1 MVKNIRFFFLLLIL
15 SFTAFSQG
23 FDPNLGIIPAPLS
36 VEKQE
41 GFFQINK
48 ETALQFETESDQK
61 VAQLF
66 AILVKAQSG
75 IDLVIAKNFIT
86 KPASIISF
94 NSATALENATNTEA
108 YQLKVD
114 GNQISLNGSAKGV
127 FYAMQT
133 LSQLYLNNF
142 KTGNIPQCIIKD
154 EPRYTYRGLHLDVAR
169 HFYPISFVKKYI
181 DLMAFYKLNNFH
193 WHLTD
198 DQGWRIEIKKY
209 PQLTSIGGYRAQT
222 VIGNYHDRMPQW
234 FDNTPYGGFYTQEEI
249 KEVVAY
255 ADAKFINVIP
265 EIEMPG
271 HAMAALAAYPELAC
285 GDQPGPFLTAQKWGV
300 FPDIFCAGK
309 EETFLFL
316 EDVLK
321 EVMPLFP
328 SKYIHIGGDEAP
340 KTAWKTCKYCQARI
354 KKQKLKNEDE
364 LQSYFIQR
372 IEKFV
377 NKNGKSIIGWDEIL
391 EGGLAPNATVMS
403 WRGVAG
409 GISAAKQNH
418 FVIMSPSTNG
428 VYLDHTQGR
437 SDQEPVTIGGDG
449 NIAKIY
455 AYNPTPNSLT
465 AQQQS
470 FILGVQ
476 ANMWTEYMPTT
487 NKVEY
492 MLLPRLLAVSEIGW
506 SSLARKDFKDFNTNR
521 VPQHLAFLD
530 QMPVMYRVP
539 EVIGAKDTSILVD
552 DFQEFTFSPSVNG
565 AQVYYTIDGYTP
577 NETTTLYQKPFKVY
591 VPKGEMRP
599 VKSIVITPSGKRS
612 VVTTTLLFNRDT
624 LNIVDPININNK
636 GVLKYY
642 YVPGKFKNTL
652 EIDTNLAT
660 KKGEVTQIATNKI
673 SGKAREYG
681 LVFTGFFNVNE
692 NANFEFS
699 LYSDD
704 GSRLYIDN
712 ELIIDND
719 GKHSRFER
727 SAGVLLKAG
736 YHKIKVLYFD
746 DGPGST
752 LQLSIKGTD
761 GKKIEMPS
769 VMLAN

>member
-1 MVKNIRFFFLLLIL
+1 MMFKFRLLLLLFIFSL
-15 SFTAFSQG
+15 SAFAQIT
-23 FDPNLGIIPAPLS
+23 DANLGIIPAPLS
-36 VEKQE
+36 VQKQE
-41 GFFQINK
+41 GFFELNK
-48 ETALQFETESDQK
+48 ETALQYQTESDLK

-66 AILVKAQSG
+66 ATLVKAQSG
-75 IDLVIAKNFIT
+75 FDLVLAKNFIV
-86 KPASIISF
+86 KPKSVISF
-94 NSATALENATNTEA
+94 SSATALEKTSNLEA
-108 YQLKVD
+108 YQLQVTSD
-114 GNQISLNGSAKGV
+114 QINLQGSSKGV

-142 KTGNIPQCIIKD
+142 TNGKIPQCIVND
-154 EPRYTYRGLHLDVAR
+154 EPRYAYRGLHLDVSR

-209 PQLTSIGGYRAQT
+209 PKLTAIGGYRAQT

-234 FDNTPYGGFYTQEEI
+234 FDGTPYGGFYTQEEI

-271 HAMAALAAYPELAC
+271 HAMAALASYPELAC
-285 GDQPGPFLTAQKWGV
+285 GDNTGPFLTAQKWGV

-309 EETFLFL
+309 EETFNFL
-316 EDVLK
+316 EDVLA
-321 EVMPLFP
+321 EVMALFP

-340 KTAWKTCKYCQARI
+340 KTTWKACKYCQARI
-354 KKQKLKNEDE
+354 KKQRLKNEDQ

-403 WRGVAG
+403 WRGVGG

-455 AYNPTPNSLT
+455 NYNPTPSSLT
-465 AQQQS
+465 TQQQS
-470 FILGVQ
+470 YILGVQ
-476 ANMWTEYMPTT
+476 ANMWTEYMPTA

-492 MLLPRLLAVSEIGW
+492 MLLPRLLAVSEIAW
-506 SSLARKDFKDFNTNR
+506 TSLANKDFKDFNTLR
-521 VPQHLAFLD
+521 VPQHLAFFD
-530 QMPVMYRVP
+530 QMPVLYRVP
-539 EVIGAKDTSILVD
+539 EVIGAKDTSILVS
-552 DFQEFTFSPSVNG
+552 DFYEFTFSPSVTG

-577 NETTTLYQKPFKVY
+577 NETSTLYQNPFKVY

-599 VKSIVITPSGKRS
+599 VKSIVITPTGKRS
-612 VVTTTLLFNRDT
+612 AVTTTLLYNRDT
-624 LNIVDPININNK
+624 LNSVDASNIKNK
-636 GVLKYY
+636 GAIKYY

-660 KKGEVTQIATNKI
+660 KKGEVSQIALNKI
-673 SGKAREYG
+673 TGKAREYG
-681 LVFTGFFNVNE
+681 LVFSGFFNVNE

-699 LYSDD
+699 LFSDD

-719 GKHSRFER
+719 GKHARYES
-727 SAGVLLKAG
+727 SAGVLLKEG
-736 YHKIKVLYFD
+736 YHQIKVLYFD

-752 LQLSIKGTD
+752 LQVSIKGTD
-761 GKKIEMPS
+761 GKKIELPS

>member
-1 MVKNIRFFFLLLIL
+1 MLIKFRLFFILLFI
-15 SFTAFSQG
+15 FKIAFSQVA
-23 FDPNLGIIPAPLS
+23 DPNLGIIPAPLS
-36 VEKQE
+36 VEKQD

-48 ETALQFETESDQK
+48 ETVLQFETESDQK

-66 AILVKAQSG
+66 ADLVKSQSG
-75 IDLVIAKNFIT
+75 IDLVVAKSFVS
-86 KPASIISF
+86 KPVSIIQF
-94 NSATALENATNTEA
+94 NSAQAITNTSNSEA
-108 YQLKVD
+108 YQLTIQA
-114 GNQISLNGSAKGV
+114 NQINLNGSAKGV

-133 LSQLYLNNF
+133 LSQLYLNSLSAG
-142 KTGNIPQCIIKD
+142 KIPNCIIKD
-154 EPRYTYRGLHLDVAR
+154 EPRYAYRGLHLDVAR

-209 PQLTSIGGYRAQT
+209 PKLTSVGGYRAQT

-234 FDNTPYGGFYTQEEI
+234 FDNTLYGGFYTQEEI

-265 EIEMPG
+265 EIDVPG
-271 HAMAALAAYPELAC
+271 HTMAVLAAHPEFGC
-285 GDQPGPFLTAQKWGV
+285 GDNPGPFLTAQKWGV
-300 FPDIFCAGK
+300 FPDILCAGK
-309 EETFLFL
+309 DETFNFL
-316 EDVLK
+316 EDVLT
-321 EVMPLFP
+321 EVMDLFP

-340 KTAWKTCKYCQARI
+340 KTKWKTCKYCQARI
-354 KKQKLKNEDE
+354 KKQKLKNEE
-364 LQSYFIQR
+364 QLQSYFIQR

-403 WRGVAG
+403 WRGVSG
-409 GISAAKQNH
+409 GIAAAKQNH
-418 FVIMSPSTNG
+418 FVIMSPSPAG

-455 AYNPTPNSLT
+455 SYNPTPSSLT
-465 AQQQS
+465 PQQQG

-492 MLLPRLLAVSEIGW
+492 MLLPRLLAVSEIAW
-506 SSLARKDFKDFNTNR
+506 TSIANKNFNNFNTVR
-521 VPQHLAFLD
+521 VPQHLAFID
-530 QMPVMYRVP
+530 QMPLVYRVP
-539 EVIGAKDTSILVD
+539 EAIGAKDTSILVK
-552 DFQEFTFSPSVNG
+552 DFYEFNFSPSVKG
-565 AQVYYTIDGYTP
+565 AKVYYTIDGYTP
-577 NETTTLYQKPFKVY
+577 NETTTLYQQPFKVY
-591 VPKGEMRP
+591 VPKGETRP

-612 VVTTTLLFNRDT
+612 VVTTTYLLNRDT
-624 LNIVDPININNK
+624 LSGIEPQNIKTK
-636 GVLKYY
+636 GTLKYY

-652 EIDTNLAT
+652 EIDTNFAT
-660 KKGEVTQIATNKI
+660 QKGEVSQISLSKI

-681 LVFTGFFNVNE
+681 IVFSGYFNVNE

-699 LYSDD
+699 LNSDD

-719 GKHSRFER
+719 GKHARYER

-736 YHKIKVLYFD
+736 YHQIKVLYFD